1 MDTGEIK
8 TEYGTIRISDKVMAE
23 LAKKVCLSVPGVAA
37 MDARFTE
44 VLPSVITGE
53 DAEGVQISVEENE
66 VRAELYFTVY
76 YGVRVPD
83 LAIQVQKDVKDTLK
97 AETGLSVAY
106 VNVNVQDVIF
116 REEERHG

>member
-8 TEYGTIRISDKVMAE
+8 TEYGAIRISDKVMAE
-23 LAKKVCLSVPGVAA
+23 VARKVCLSVPGVAA

-66 VRAELYFTVY
+66 IRAELYFTVY
-76 YGVRVPD
+76 YGLRVPD
-83 LAIQVQKDVKDTLK
+83 LAIKVQKEVKDALK
-97 AETGLSVAY
+97 EETGLSVAY
-106 VNVNVQDVIF
+106 VNVNVQDILF
-116 REEERHG
+116 RKEERHG

>member
-23 LAKKVCLSVPGVAA
+23 LAKRVCLSVSGVAA

-53 DAEGVQISVEENE
+53 DAEGVQISVEDNE
-66 VRAELYFTVY
+66 IRVELYFTVY

-83 LAIQVQKDVKDTLK
+83 LALRVQKEIKDTLK

-106 VNVNVQDVIF
+106 VNINVQDVIF
-116 REEERHG
+116 KEGERHG

>member
-23 LAKKVCLSVPGVAA
+23 LAKRVCLSVSGVAA

-53 DAEGVQISVEENE
+53 DAEGVQISVEDNE
-66 VRAELYFTVY
+66 IRVELYFTVY

-83 LAIQVQKDVKDTLK
+83 LALRVQKEIKDTLR

-116 REEERHG
+116 KEGERHG

>member
-8 TEYGTIRISDKVMAE
+8 TEYGAIRISDKVMAE
-23 LAKKVCLSVPGVAA
+23 VARKVCLSVPGVAA

-66 VRAELYFTVY
+66 IRAELYFTVY
-76 YGVRVPD
+76 YGLRVPD
-83 LAIQVQKDVKDTLK
+83 LAIKVQKEVKDALK
-97 AETGLSVAY
+97 EETGLSVAY
-106 VNVNVQDVIF
+106 VNVNIQDILF
-116 REEERHG
+116 RKEERHG

>member
-23 LAKKVCLSVPGVAA
+23 LAKRVCLSVSGVAA

-44 VLPSVITGE
+44 LLPSVITGE
-53 DAEGVQISVEENE
+53 DAEGVQISVEDNE
-66 VRAELYFTVY
+66 IRVELYFTVY

-83 LAIQVQKDVKDTLK
+83 LALRVQKEIKDTLK

-116 REEERHG
+116 KEGERHG

>member
-8 TEYGTIRISDKVMAE
+8 TEYGKIRISDKVMAE
-23 LAKKVCLSVPGVAA
+23 LAKKACLAVPGVAA
-37 MDARFTE
+37 MDARFNE
-44 VLPSVITGE
+44 VLPSVLTGE

-66 VRAELYFTVY
+66 IRVELYFTVY

-83 LAIQVQKDVKDTLK
+83 LALRVQKEIKDTLK

-106 VNVNVQDVIF
+106 VNVNVQDIVF
-116 REEERHG
+116 REEGRHA

>member
-8 TEYGTIRISDKVMAE
+8 TEYGTIRISDKVLAE

-66 VRAELYFTVY
+66 IRAELYFTVY

-83 LAIQVQKDVKDTLK
+83 LAIQVQKEVKDTLK
-97 AETGLSVAY
+97 AETGLSVTY